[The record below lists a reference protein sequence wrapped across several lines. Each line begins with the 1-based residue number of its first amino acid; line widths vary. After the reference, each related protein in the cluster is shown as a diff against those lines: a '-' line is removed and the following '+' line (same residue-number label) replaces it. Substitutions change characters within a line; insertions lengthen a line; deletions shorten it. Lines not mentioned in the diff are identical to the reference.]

1 MNAAERKADWWLFGG
16 IYRPVWLEAKPQIR
30 IEHIAVD
37 AKMDGEMQ
45 LYTELKGVKGKE
57 KLTAALHPLDGTD
70 VCSEVRMWEV
80 GHDGV
85 FAHIW
90 KNVEP
95 WTPENLGFTI
105 SLLPCG
111 MKKGRLYTGHLS
123 ASDSVPLTFVHAT
136 VFI

>member
-1 MNAAERKADWWLFGG
+1 MFGG

-70 VCSEVRMWEV
+70 VCSEVGCGV
-80 GHDGV
+80 GMIV
-85 FAHIW
+85 C
-90 KNVEP
+90 
-95 WTPENLGFTI
+95 
-105 SLLPCG
+105 LLIFG
-111 MKKGRLYTGHLS
+111 KM
-123 ASDSVPLTFVHAT
+123 
-136 VFI
+136 

>member
-57 KLTAALHPLDGTD
+57 KING
-70 VCSEVRMWEV
+70 S
-80 GHDGV
+80 
-85 FAHIW
+85 
-90 KNVEP
+90 
-95 WTPENLGFTI
+95 FT
-105 SLLPCG
+105 SFG
-111 MKKGRLYTGHLS
+111 WNGRLFGG
-123 ASDSVPLTFVHAT
+123 SDVGSGA
-136 VFI
+136 